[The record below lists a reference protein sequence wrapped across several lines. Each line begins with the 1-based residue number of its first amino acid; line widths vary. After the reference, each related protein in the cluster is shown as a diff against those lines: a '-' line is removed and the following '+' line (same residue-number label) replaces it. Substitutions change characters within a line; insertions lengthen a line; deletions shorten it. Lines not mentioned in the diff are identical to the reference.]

1 MARVKQKI
9 KAVELE
15 AYWYN
20 PDISVVYSVDH
31 KDGVIEPGTLLKFKG
46 DRNIYKFRCLAS
58 NAKTGKVWYDVLSTA
73 GFGWSSFDPNR
84 LIGIYVAKKSR
95 AKKSV

>member
-1 MARVKQKI
+1 MGRVKQKI

-15 AYWYN
+15 PYWYN
-20 PDISVVYSVDH
+20 PDISLLYSLNH
-31 KDGVIEPGTLLKFKG
+31 TSGMIEPGTLLKFKN
-46 DRNIYKFRCLAS
+46 DKNIYKFRCLVT
-58 NAKTGKVWYDVLSTA
+58 NIKTGKEWIDVLSVN
-73 GFGWSSFDPNR
+73 GFGWSSFEPGK